1 MEKKKTAVVRFADGA
16 NNNVVSNV
24 RVGHMG
30 SDGVVFEGEAHSNK
44 VTDFSVGVSDL
55 ASAIESTKVELVNIH
70 MDELVKVEIIQKMDE
85 LKKTK
90 DKTSLFER
98 YKSLMDLADKHIKV
112 LGAAYVGI
120 KNLWNLF

>member
-1 MEKKKTAVVRFADGA
+1 MEKKKSAVVRFTEGA

-30 SDGVVFEGEAHSNK
+30 GDGVVFEGEAHSNK
-44 VTDFSVGVSDL
+44 VTDFSVGNSNL
-55 ASAIESTKVELVNIH
+55 ASAIESTKVELANIQ
-70 MDELVKVEIIQKMDE
+70 MDESVKVEIIQKMDE
-85 LKKTK
+85 LKITK
-90 DKTSLFER
+90 DKTSLFEK
-98 YKSLMDLADKHIKV
+98 YKSLINLADKHVKV